1 MGMKNGVW
9 VSEIVKVT
17 TKDLDLI
24 ERFANNEIYPYSIWV
39 DIDTLEYYPKI
50 VNFLKDGYQKE
61 LEMLQKSEIDYIVI
75 EYDA

>member
-9 VSEIVKVT
+9 VSEIVQVT
-17 TKDLDLI
+17 TGDLDFI
-24 ERFANNEIYPYSIWV
+24 ERFANNETYPYSIWV

-50 VNFLKDGYQKE
+50 VKFLKDGYQKE

-75 EYDA
+75 EYDM

>member
-9 VSEIVKVT
+9 VSEIVQVT
-17 TKDLDLI
+17 TNDLDLI
-24 ERFANNEIYPYSIWV
+24 EQFSSDLYPNSIWV

-50 VNFLKDGYQKE
+50 VKFLKDGYQKE

-75 EYDA
+75 EYDV